1 MENAKFEAYKK
12 KLEGICDENNLVF
25 RFRND
30 VYPITLTITPNSGL
44 GAQMTMLEMAD
55 EKPFNSP
62 DAQLVFSMED
72 GALTYK
78 ISERLKISDALFSK
92 LKNLFR
98 NMHYTYLQF
107 FHRQCIEEKL
117 LSTDCFPQPEAD
129 TTKSEP
135 LEEFVDADELE
146 ETDCPD
152 MPDAEEINPDFDD
165 GTEGETMT
173 QQEYLLKE
181 ATKYVREVGHANAS
195 MLAKKFGISFAAAAR
210 LIDDLEDAG
219 VIGDY
224 DGSTG
229 GRTVIPFDENKMA
242 GKTVI

>member
-44 GAQMTMLEMAD
+44 GVQMAMLEMAD

-117 LSTDCFPQPEAD
+117 LSTDCFPQPEVDAAMG
-129 TTKSEP
+129 SEP

-152 MPDAEEINPDFDD
+152 MPDCEEINSALKD
-165 GTEGETMT
+165 GDEGETMT
-173 QQEYLLKE
+173 QQEYLLRE
-181 ATKYVREVGHANAS
+181 ATKHVREVGHATAS
-195 MLAKKFGISFAAAAR
+195 MLAKKFGIGFAAAAR
-210 LIDDLEDAG
+210 LIDDLEETG
-219 VIGDY
+219 VIGEY
-224 DGSTG
+224 DGSG
-229 GRTVIPFDENKMA
+229 QRKALPYEEVAEN
-242 GKTVI
+242 G